1 MLVPVLLFIVGLLF
15 LIKGGDWFVDGAS
28 ALARRFHLP
37 ELLIG
42 ATVVSIGTTLP
53 EVMVSTMSAVSGH
66 GEIAYGNAIGSVICN
81 SALIAAITIAVR
93 PGKVDP
99 KTLKTP
105 VIFFFIAA
113 AIYCV
118 AAYGFGK
125 FTRPMGFIMLAMFV
139 AYMVANVR
147 QMKNAP
153 AEEHAAPDAFAN
165 QLLAAMND
173 HAAELDEIITTHL
186 KGWTLSRVPRVSLVA
201 LRLALAEMLYGDEQK
216 PGVAINEAV
225 ELVKKYGAEDDYQF
239 VNGLLGAVARE
250 RGETPEPQC

>member
-1 MLVPVLLFIVGLLF
+1 MEKKLTRRESRETAFLTAFAATFEPEEPTVP
-15 LIKGGDWFVDGAS
+15 
-28 ALARRFHLP
+28 
-37 ELLIG
+37 
-42 ATVVSIGTTLP
+42 
-53 EVMVSTMSAVSGH
+53 
-66 GEIAYGNAIGSVICN
+66 
-81 SALIAAITIAVR
+81 
-93 PGKVDP
+93 
-99 KTLKTP
+99 
-105 VIFFFIAA
+105 
-113 AIYCV
+113 
-118 AAYGFGK
+118 
-125 FTRPMGFIMLAMFV
+125 
-139 AYMVANVR
+139 ANVR

-173 HAAELDEIITTHL
+173 HAAELDEIITAHL

-250 RGETPEPQC
+250 RGEAPEPQC